1 MIIVI
6 AANRLLGKVGVM
18 NEQTNTTGQP
28 ENNQQQSTYA
38 LLIRSEEKNRNLL
51 EVAILPLLML
61 GPIIAIW
68 QFAQQPV
75 NIPAAGLKGVSCAVF
90 DSSVQNSVCG
100 DESHTLLRNQPRKI
114 KV

>member
-28 ENNQQQSTYA
+28 ENQHQSTYA

-75 NIPAAGLKGVSCAVF
+75 NIPAAGLKEVSGAVF
-90 DSSVQNSVCG
+90 DSSVQNSVCR
-100 DESHTLLRNQPRKI
+100 DESHTLLRNRPRKI

>member
-6 AANRLLGKVGVM
+6 AASDVPPESCVM
-18 NEQTNTTGQP
+18 KEQTGTTDQP
-28 ENNQQQSTYA
+28 ENQFESTYA

-61 GPIIAIW
+61 GPIMAIW

-75 NIPAAGLKGVSCAVF
+75 NIPAAGLKEVSGAVF
-90 DSSVQNSVCG
+90 DSSVQNSVCH
-100 DESHTLLRNQPRKI
+100 DESHTLLRNRPRKI

>member
-1 MIIVI
+1 
-6 AANRLLGKVGVM
+6 M
-18 NEQTNTTGQP
+18 NAQTNMTGQP
-28 ENNQQQSTYA
+28 ENEHESTYA

-75 NIPAAGLKGVSCAVF
+75 YIPAAGLKGPRTIVVEATA
-90 DSSVQNSVCG
+90 QNNICREGFYTVRRPG
-100 DESHTLLRNQPRKI
+100 YPEI
-114 KV
+114 KG

>member
-6 AANRLLGKVGVM
+6 AANPLPREGSGM
-18 NEQTNTTGQP
+18 SAQTNTTGQP
-28 ENNQQQSTYA
+28 ENQHESTYA

-75 NIPAAGLKGVSCAVF
+75 NIPPAGFKPVPCAVVE
-90 DSSVQNSVCG
+90 DWARNTVQG
-100 DESHTLLRNQPRKI
+100 DESHTLLRNRATKI
-114 KV
+114 KA